1 MDKKKQ
7 SLMYI
12 TIIVLLMALVSV
24 TFRLRKEETNVAAN
38 TQGSLSNNSTTMD
51 NNNVTELK
59 IEVLQEGTGPET
71 KNGDSISVDYTGM
84 LMDGKVFDSSVG
96 RAPFTLTLGAG
107 QVIKGWEQGLLGM
120 KVGEKRKLT
129 IPSDLA
135 YGKSGYPGAIPPDA
149 TLIFDVE
156 LKAIK

>member
-24 TFRLRKEETNVAAN
+24 TFRLRMEETNVVAN

-59 IEVLQEGTGPET
+59 IEVLQEGSGPES
-71 KNGDSISVDYTGM
+71 KNGDNISVDYTGM
-84 LMDGKVFDSSVG
+84 LTDGKVFDSSVG

>member
-24 TFRLRKEETNVAAN
+24 TFRLRKEETNVVAN

-59 IEVLQEGTGPET
+59 IEVLHEGSGPES
-71 KNGDSISVDYTGM
+71 KNGDNISVDYTGM

-120 KVGEKRKLT
+120 KVSEKRKLT

>member
-24 TFRLRKEETNVAAN
+24 TFRLRMEETNVVAN

-59 IEVLQEGTGPET
+59 IDVLQEGSGPES
-71 KNGDSISVDYTGM
+71 KNGDNISVDYTGM
-84 LMDGKVFDSSVG
+84 LTDGKVFDSSVG

-149 TLIFDVE
+149 TLVFDVE

>member
-24 TFRLRKEETNVAAN
+24 TFRLRKEETNVVAN

-59 IEVLQEGTGPET
+59 IEVLQEGSGPES
-71 KNGDSISVDYTGM
+71 KNGDNISVDYTGM
-84 LMDGKVFDSSVG
+84 LTDGKVFDSSVG

-135 YGKSGYPGAIPPDA
+135 SGKSGYPGAIPADA

-156 LKAIK
+156 LKTIK

>member
-1 MDKKKQ
+1 MGKS
-7 SLMYI
+7 SLLI
-12 TIIVLLMALVSV
+12 GALALFVLIGLGIAVSGSSIINKSDSAAAVS
-24 TFRLRKEETNVAAN
+24 LADD
-38 TQGSLSNNSTTMD
+38 SITMD
-51 NNNVTELK
+51 IQNTPGLK
-59 IEVLQEGTGPET
+59 IEVLQEGSGPES
-71 KNGDSISVDYTGM
+71 KNGDNISVDYTGM
-84 LMDGKVFDSSVG
+84 LTDGKVFDSSVG

-135 YGKSGYPGAIPPDA
+135 YGKSGYPGAIPADA

-156 LKAIK
+156 LKTIK

>member
-59 IEVLQEGTGPET
+59 IEVLKEGTGPET

>member
-1 MDKKKQ
+1 MGKH
-7 SLMYI
+7 SLLI
-12 TIIVLLMALVSV
+12 GALALFVLIGLGAAVSGTSIIN
-24 TFRLRKEETNVAAN
+24 K
-38 TQGSLSNNSTTMD
+38 NNSAAAVSLADDSITMD
-51 NNNVTELK
+51 NENTSGLK
-59 IEVLQEGTGPET
+59 IEVLQEGSGAEA
-71 KNGDSISVDYTGM
+71 KNGDHISVDYTGM
-84 LMDGKVFDSSVG
+84 LTDGKVFDTSVG

-120 KVGEKRKLT
+120 KIGEKRKLT

-156 LKAIK
+156 LKSIK